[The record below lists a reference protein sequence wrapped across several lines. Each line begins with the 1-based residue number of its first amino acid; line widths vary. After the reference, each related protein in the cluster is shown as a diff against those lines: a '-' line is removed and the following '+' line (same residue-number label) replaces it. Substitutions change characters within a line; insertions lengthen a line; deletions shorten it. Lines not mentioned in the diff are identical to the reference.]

1 MRTVSGADKIVV
13 LKDGL
18 VSEQGSP
25 EELYKKN
32 GAFAHMLKLQTESES
47 WKIEA

>member
-1 MRTVSGADKIVV
+1 M
-13 LKDGL
+13 KDGL

-32 GAFAHMLKLQTESES
+32 GTFAHMLKLQTESDG
-47 WKIEA
+47 WRIEA